1 MALDLDALEAR
12 LRRYDPHAPR
22 CEGVVDQQLDLTEAC
37 EIEEPCFVRLP
48 RPCMLPVGHDGPCQR
63 AQPVLPWPGHAALC
77 ELLAEVREART
88 LRERV
93 RELEEQVKRQDD
105 ELTDLAVQS
114 SYTLS
119 ALDGWEDKIDHM
131 RSSYETALMLRD
143 EEIAQL
149 KARLA

>member
-1 MALDLDALEAR
+1 MTPAQLDAIQNR
-12 LRRYDPHAPR
+12 LDKGLASAVDAHELMQEVRRL
-22 CEGVVDQQLDLTEAC
+22 QQGPCEAC
-37 EIEEPCFVRLP
+37 PL
-48 RPCMLPVGHDGPCQR
+48 
-63 AQPVLPWPGHAALC
+63 HA
-77 ELLAEVREART
+77 
-88 LRERV
+88 RV

-114 SYTLS
+114 LYTSS